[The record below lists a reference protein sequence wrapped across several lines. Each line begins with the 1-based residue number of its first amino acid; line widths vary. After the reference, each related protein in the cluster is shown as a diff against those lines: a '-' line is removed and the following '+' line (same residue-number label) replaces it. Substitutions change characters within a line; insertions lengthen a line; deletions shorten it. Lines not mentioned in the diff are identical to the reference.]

1 MDEGSGNGT
10 MMGISSDG
18 SSVSEGSDSSNG
30 SDNSGIN
37 VVVGVSDNGG
47 SLGALDDGLALD
59 GGWDGDVVRS
69 IDVNGGGDLDNV
81 LLVDGDIIWNL
92 NTTFNKDGVLDV
104 VDLNLLLD
112 NGGVVGNGPSE
123 DGGDGDREMGGG
135 WLMDHGVVSRNKVSG
150 SVVDLFG
157 DNGGRLVNGGDT
169 LSLMGGGVRGRS
181 SRGYIVDWVLNN
193 GSSLKGVG
201 GKRSSSNG
209 LCSDGSMGG
218 ISTDGS
224 SISDGSQSQMGRSS
238 HGASQ
243 NKGKCN
249 EWPHCV
255 TGLFH

>member
-18 SSVSEGSDSSNG
+18 SSVSEGSIVSDGSNS

-59 GGWDGDVVRS
+59 GGWDGNIVRS

-81 LLVDGDIIWNL
+81 LLVDGDIIRNL

-123 DGGDGDREMGGG
+123 DGGDRDGKMGGG
-135 WLMDHGVVSRNKVSG
+135 WLMDHGVVSGNKVSG
-150 SVVDLFG
+150 SIVDLLG

-169 LSLMGGGVRGRS
+169 SSLFVGGVRGRS
-181 SRGYIVDWVLNN
+181 SRGYIVDWVGNN

-209 LCSDGSMGG
+209 LCSDG
-218 ISTDGS
+218 STDGS

-249 EWPHCV
+249 EGPHCV